1 MGSNEGSEV
10 CLVGGNDSE
19 VVRVGS
25 TVRRTSRP
33 WSPAVRWFLEH
44 LHAQGFD
51 GAPRFLRVDERGRD
65 VLTFMEGDVGNY
77 PLTAAMTSDVALQNS
92 ADLVRQFH
100 LAQKLDVTE
109 IAALPWRN
117 QYDDPERWEVIC
129 HNDIAPYNL
138 VYSDGV
144 PSSMI
149 DFDNAGPGPR
159 VWDVAHAA
167 YRLVPLSS
175 DAHCQVFGWQTMPDR
190 PRRLQM
196 FIDRYGLL
204 TSGDKR
210 ELLDSVVTQLSQFRN
225 SILERAALGDPGVAT
240 QVRENHA
247 ASYEA
252 DLNFIDQERAN
263 WQRAIS

>member
-1 MGSNEGSEV
+1 MESSEGNEV
-10 CLVGGNDSE
+10 PLVGGNDSE

-25 TVRRTSRP
+25 TVRRTSKP
-33 WSPAVRWFLEH
+33 WSPAVRWLLEH
-44 LHAQGFD
+44 LHAQGFN
-51 GAPRFLRVDERGRD
+51 GAPRFLGVDERGRD

-77 PLTAAMTSDVALQNS
+77 PLTAAMRSDLALQNA

-100 LAQKLDVTE
+100 LAQQLDMAEV
-109 IAALPWRN
+109 AMLPWRN
-117 QYDDPERWEVIC
+117 VYDDPERWEVIC

-138 VYSDGV
+138 VYSSV

-175 DAHCQVFGWQTMPDR
+175 DVHCQVFGWQTIPDR

-204 TSGDKR
+204 TSGDKL
-210 ELLDSVVTQLSQFRN
+210 ELLDAVVAQLTQFRN

-247 ASYEA
+247 GSYEA
-252 DLNFIDQERAN
+252 DLNYIDQERAK